1 MMTLTNQQIKQLRK
15 LAHHEKPL
23 FQMGKQGLSHNF
35 IQQIN
40 EALEKRELIKFH
52 VLQNSSESVK
62 EVATLIADQVGAD
75 VVQTIG
81 STAILYRQSSQ
92 ANHQM
97 ISSQLS

>member
-1 MMTLTNQQIKQLRK
+1 MTLTNRQIKQLRK
-15 LAHHEKPL
+15 LAHHEKSL
-23 FQMGKQGLSHNF
+23 FQMGKQGLSDNF
-35 IQQIN
+35 IQQID

-52 VLQNSSESVK
+52 VLQNSSERVK
-62 EVATLIADQVGAD
+62 EVAATIANRVEAD

-92 ANHQM
+92 ASNQI

>member
-1 MMTLTNQQIKQLRK
+1 MTLTNQQIKQLRK
-15 LAHHEKPL
+15 LAHHEKSL
-23 FQMGKQGLSHNF
+23 FQMGKQGLSDNF
-35 IQQIN
+35 IQQID